1 MKWAID
7 LLRHPQEFGAVSSE
21 YLPYVSILPVF
32 AAIQAEARELEPS
45 RRLDAQRKIR
55 HWYWASVFTNRYSGS
70 VESTAARD
78 FIDVKAWLADDVVEP
93 GLIAEFKARFRT
105 LELRREAKRGTSVYN
120 GVFNLLVLRGARDW
134 ITGTVPQYGDLDDHH
149 IVPKKWGAE
158 NVGLD
163 IDTILN
169 RTPLT
174 ADTNRHVIGDRLPNA
189 YLPELIAASGDTAVR
204 TTLESHFISP
214 LATEI
219 LLRSPFTPDD
229 YDAFLAERQRTI
241 REAIEDLLIKER
253 IDLPPLLRELDSRI
267 EVVELQLRGTIAGV
281 LDSSSVE
288 LPSGI
293 AQKINERVQ
302 RAAKKNPA
310 LDTERYEEIGAML
323 EYADLR
329 ELEMTMVNKALWP
342 LFSDRFAGK
351 EVLATRCGQ
360 RAELR
365 NGIRHSRAVDDITC
379 KEGEAAILWFEQILS
394 R

>member
-1 MKWAID
+1 M
-7 LLRHPQEFGAVSSE
+7 
-21 YLPYVSILPVF
+21 PYVSILPVF
-32 AAIQAEARELEPS
+32 AALQAEARALDPA

-78 FIDVKAWLADDVVEP
+78 FIDVRAWLADDVVEP
-93 GLIAEFKARFRT
+93 GLIAEFKARFQT
-105 LELRREAKRGTSVYN
+105 LELRRETKRGTSVYN

-134 ITGTVPQYGDLDDHH
+134 ITGNVPQHGDLDDHH
-149 IVPKKWGAE
+149 IVPKKWGAD
-158 NVGLD
+158 NIGLE

-189 YLPELIAASGDTAVR
+189 YLPELIAASGEAAVR
-204 TTLESHFISP
+204 TTLESHFVSP
-214 LATEI
+214 VATEI

-229 YDAFLAERQRTI
+229 YDAYLAERQKTI
-241 REAIEDLLIKER
+241 RGAIEELLIKER
-253 IDLPPLLRELDSRI
+253 IDLPPQLRELDSRI
-267 EVVELQLRGTIAGV
+267 EAVELQLRSTIAVV
-281 LDSSSVE
+281 LDSSSME

-293 AQKINERVQ
+293 AQRINERIQ

-310 LDTERYEEIGAML
+310 LDTERYEKVGAML

-329 ELEMTMVNKALWP
+329 ELEMTMVNKSVWP
-342 LFSDRFAGK
+342 LFSVRFAGK
-351 EVLATRCGQ
+351 EMLATRFSQ
-360 RAELR
+360 LSELR
-365 NGIRHSRAVDDITC
+365 NGIRHSRAVDDITR
-379 KEGEAAILWFEQILS
+379 KEGEAAILWFEHILL